1 MKKFCSLFLGL
12 TFFLV
17 TACSSN
23 EKHGFK
29 SVAVQEFA
37 NIIADTTT
45 IILVDVRTA
54 EEYGSGH
61 IENALNIDVKQD
73 DFEKNPPVLESKSRK
88 ILLPKKHLPT
98 DLSPFTKPDRTSK
111 RAKNVIFCLSCASSA
126 MKNSRFRKKKKKS
139 MEIQSKV
146 CYNIK

>member
-1 MKKFCSLFLGL
+1 MKKSSFLFWGL

-37 NIIADTTT
+37 NIISDTTT
-45 IILVDVRTA
+45 VILVDVRTA

-73 DFEKNPPVLESKSRK
+73 DFEKNA
-88 ILLPKKHLPT
+88 INMLPKDKT
-98 DLSPFTKPDRTSK
+98 IAVYCRSGRRSKKAAEILSQNGY
-111 RAKNVIFCLSCASSA
+111 NVIELDSGYTGWTN
-126 MKNSRFRKKKKKS
+126 K
-139 MEIQSKV
+139 
-146 CYNIK
+146 

>member
-1 MKKFCSLFLGL
+1 MKKSSFLFWGL

-29 SVAVQEFA
+29 SVAVQQFA
-37 NIIADTTT
+37 NIISDTTT
-45 IILVDVRTA
+45 VILVDVRTA

-73 DFEKNPPVLESKSRK
+73 DFEEIAIKT
-88 ILLPKKHLPT
+88 LPKNKT
-98 DLSPFTKPDRTSK
+98 VAVYCRSGRRSKKAAEILSKNGY
-111 RAKNVIFCLSCASSA
+111 NVIELDSGYTGWTN
-126 MKNSRFRKKKKKS
+126 K
-139 MEIQSKV
+139 
-146 CYNIK
+146 

>member
-1 MKKFCSLFLGL
+1 MKKFCSLLLGL
-12 TFFLV
+12 TFLLV

-37 NIIADTTT
+37 NIISDTTT
-45 IILVDVRTA
+45 VMLVDVRTA

-73 DFEKNPPVLESKSRK
+73 DFEETAIKT
-88 ILLPKKHLPT
+88 LPKNKT
-98 DLSPFTKPDRTSK
+98 IAVYCRSGRRSKKASEILSQNGYK
-111 RAKNVIFCLSCASSA
+111 VIELDSGYTGWTN
-126 MKNSRFRKKKKKS
+126 K
-139 MEIQSKV
+139 
-146 CYNIK
+146 

>member
-1 MKKFCSLFLGL
+1 MKKSSFLFWGL

-37 NIIADTTT
+37 NIISDTTT
-45 IILVDVRTA
+45 VILVDVRTA

-73 DFEKNPPVLESKSRK
+73 DFEKNA
-88 ILLPKKHLPT
+88 INMLPKDKT
-98 DLSPFTKPDRTSK
+98 IAVYCRSGRRSKKAAEILSKNGY
-111 RAKNVIFCLSCASSA
+111 NVIELDSGYTGWTN
-126 MKNSRFRKKKKKS
+126 K
-139 MEIQSKV
+139 
-146 CYNIK
+146 

>member
-1 MKKFCSLFLGL
+1 MKKSSFLFWGL

-37 NIIADTTT
+37 NIIADTSTVM
-45 IILVDVRTA
+45 LVDVRTA

-73 DFEKNPPVLESKSRK
+73 DFEKNA
-88 ILLPKKHLPT
+88 INMLPKDKT
-98 DLSPFTKPDRTSK
+98 IAVYCRSGRRSKKAAEILSKNGY
-111 RAKNVIFCLSCASSA
+111 NVIELDSGYTGWTN
-126 MKNSRFRKKKKKS
+126 K
-139 MEIQSKV
+139 
-146 CYNIK
+146 

>member
-1 MKKFCSLFLGL
+1 MKKSSFLFWGL

-23 EKHGFK
+23 EKQGFQ
-29 SVAVQEFA
+29 SVTVQEFA

-45 IILVDVRTA
+45 VILVDVRTA

-73 DFEKNPPVLESKSRK
+73 DFEKNA
-88 ILLPKKHLPT
+88 INMLPKDKT
-98 DLSPFTKPDRTSK
+98 IAVYCRSGRRSKKAAEILSKNGY
-111 RAKNVIFCLSCASSA
+111 NVIELDSGYTGWTN
-126 MKNSRFRKKKKKS
+126 K
-139 MEIQSKV
+139 
-146 CYNIK
+146 

>member
-1 MKKFCSLFLGL
+1 MKKSSFLFWGL

-37 NIIADTTT
+37 NIISDTTT
-45 IILVDVRTA
+45 VILVDVRTA

-73 DFEKNPPVLESKSRK
+73 DFEEIAIKT
-88 ILLPKKHLPT
+88 LPKNKT
-98 DLSPFTKPDRTSK
+98 VAVYCRSGRRSKKAAEILSKNGY
-111 RAKNVIFCLSCASSA
+111 NVIELDSGYTGWTN
-126 MKNSRFRKKKKKS
+126 K
-139 MEIQSKV
+139 
-146 CYNIK
+146 

>member
-1 MKKFCSLFLGL
+1 MKKSSFLFWGL
-12 TFFLV
+12 VLISI

-37 NIIADTTT
+37 NIISDTTT
-45 IILVDVRTA
+45 VILVDVRTA

-73 DFEKNPPVLESKSRK
+73 DFEKNA
-88 ILLPKKHLPT
+88 INMLPKDKT
-98 DLSPFTKPDRTSK
+98 IAVYCRSGRRSKKAAEILSQNGY
-111 RAKNVIFCLSCASSA
+111 NVIELDSGYTGWTN
-126 MKNSRFRKKKKKS
+126 K
-139 MEIQSKV
+139 
-146 CYNIK
+146 

>member
-1 MKKFCSLFLGL
+1 MKKSSFLFWGL
-12 TFFLV
+12 VLISI

-37 NIIADTTT
+37 NIISDTTT

-73 DFEKNPPVLESKSRK
+73 DFEETAIKT
-88 ILLPKKHLPT
+88 LPKNKT
-98 DLSPFTKPDRTSK
+98 IAVYCRSGRRSKKAAEILSQNGYK
-111 RAKNVIFCLSCASSA
+111 VIELDSGYTGWTN
-126 MKNSRFRKKKKKS
+126 K
-139 MEIQSKV
+139 
-146 CYNIK
+146 

>member
-1 MKKFCSLFLGL
+1 MKKSSFLFWGL

-29 SVAVQEFA
+29 SVAVQQFA
-37 NIIADTTT
+37 NIISDTTT
-45 IILVDVRTA
+45 VILVDVRTA

-73 DFEKNPPVLESKSRK
+73 DFEKNA
-88 ILLPKKHLPT
+88 INMLPKDKT
-98 DLSPFTKPDRTSK
+98 IAVYCRSGRRSKKAAEILSKNGY
-111 RAKNVIFCLSCASSA
+111 NVIELDSGYTGWTN
-126 MKNSRFRKKKKKS
+126 K
-139 MEIQSKV
+139 
-146 CYNIK
+146 

>member
-1 MKKFCSLFLGL
+1 MKKSSFLFWGL

-37 NIIADTTT
+37 NIIADTSTVM
-45 IILVDVRTA
+45 LVDVRTA

-73 DFEKNPPVLESKSRK
+73 DFEEIAIKT
-88 ILLPKKHLPT
+88 LPKNKT
-98 DLSPFTKPDRTSK
+98 VAVYCRSGRRSKKAAEILSQNGY
-111 RAKNVIFCLSCASSA
+111 NVIELDSGYTGWTN
-126 MKNSRFRKKKKKS
+126 K
-139 MEIQSKV
+139 
-146 CYNIK
+146 

>member
-1 MKKFCSLFLGL
+1 MKKSSFLFWGL
-12 TFFLV
+12 VLISI

-45 IILVDVRTA
+45 VILVDVRTA

-73 DFEKNPPVLESKSRK
+73 DFEEIAIKT
-88 ILLPKKHLPT
+88 LPKNKT
-98 DLSPFTKPDRTSK
+98 VAVYCRSGRRSKKAAEILSKNGY
-111 RAKNVIFCLSCASSA
+111 NVIELDSGYTGWTN
-126 MKNSRFRKKKKKS
+126 K
-139 MEIQSKV
+139 
-146 CYNIK
+146 

>member
-1 MKKFCSLFLGL
+1 MKKSSFLFWGL

-45 IILVDVRTA
+45 VILVDVRTA

-73 DFEKNPPVLESKSRK
+73 DFEEIAIKT
-88 ILLPKKHLPT
+88 LPKNKT
-98 DLSPFTKPDRTSK
+98 VAVYCRSGRRSKKAAEILSQNGY
-111 RAKNVIFCLSCASSA
+111 NVIELDSGYTGWTN
-126 MKNSRFRKKKKKS
+126 K
-139 MEIQSKV
+139 
-146 CYNIK
+146 

>member
-1 MKKFCSLFLGL
+1 MKKSSFLFWGL
-12 TFFLV
+12 TFLLV

-23 EKHGFK
+23 EKQGFK

-45 IILVDVRTA
+45 VILVDVRTA

-73 DFEKNPPVLESKSRK
+73 DFEKNA
-88 ILLPKKHLPT
+88 INMLPKDKT
-98 DLSPFTKPDRTSK
+98 IAVYCRSGRRSKKAAEILSKNGY
-111 RAKNVIFCLSCASSA
+111 NVIELDSGYTGWTN
-126 MKNSRFRKKKKKS
+126 K
-139 MEIQSKV
+139 
-146 CYNIK
+146 

>member
-1 MKKFCSLFLGL
+1 MKKSSFLFWGL

-45 IILVDVRTA
+45 VILVDVRTA

-73 DFEKNPPVLESKSRK
+73 DFEKNA
-88 ILLPKKHLPT
+88 INMLPKDKT
-98 DLSPFTKPDRTSK
+98 IAVYCRSGRRSKKAAEILSKNGY
-111 RAKNVIFCLSCASSA
+111 NVIELDSGYTGWTN
-126 MKNSRFRKKKKKS
+126 K
-139 MEIQSKV
+139 
-146 CYNIK
+146 

>member
-1 MKKFCSLFLGL
+1 MKKSSFLFWGL
-12 TFFLV
+12 VLISI

-37 NIIADTTT
+37 NIIADTSTVM
-45 IILVDVRTA
+45 LVDVRTA

-73 DFEKNPPVLESKSRK
+73 DFEEIAIKT
-88 ILLPKKHLPT
+88 LPKNKT
-98 DLSPFTKPDRTSK
+98 VAVYCRSGRRSKKAAEILSQNGY
-111 RAKNVIFCLSCASSA
+111 NVIELDSGYTGWTN
-126 MKNSRFRKKKKKS
+126 K
-139 MEIQSKV
+139 
-146 CYNIK
+146 

>member
-1 MKKFCSLFLGL
+1 MKKSSFLFWGL

-73 DFEKNPPVLESKSRK
+73 DFEKNA
-88 ILLPKKHLPT
+88 INMLPKDKT
-98 DLSPFTKPDRTSK
+98 IAVYCRSGRRSKKAAEILSQNGY
-111 RAKNVIFCLSCASSA
+111 NVIELDSGYTGWTN
-126 MKNSRFRKKKKKS
+126 K
-139 MEIQSKV
+139 
-146 CYNIK
+146 

>member
-1 MKKFCSLFLGL
+1 MKKSSFLFWGL

-37 NIIADTTT
+37 NIISDTTT
-45 IILVDVRTA
+45 VILVDVRTA

-73 DFEKNPPVLESKSRK
+73 DFEEIAIKT
-88 ILLPKKHLPT
+88 LPKNKT
-98 DLSPFTKPDRTSK
+98 VAVYCRSGRRSKKAAEILSQNGY
-111 RAKNVIFCLSCASSA
+111 NVIELDSGYTGWTN
-126 MKNSRFRKKKKKS
+126 K
-139 MEIQSKV
+139 
-146 CYNIK
+146 

>member
-1 MKKFCSLFLGL
+1 MKKSSFLFWGL

-45 IILVDVRTA
+45 VILVDVRTA

-73 DFEKNPPVLESKSRK
+73 DFEKNA
-88 ILLPKKHLPT
+88 INMLPKDKTIAVYCRSGRRSKKLPKFYPKT
-98 DLSPFTKPDRTSK
+98 
-111 RAKNVIFCLSCASSA
+111 AI
-126 MKNSRFRKKKKKS
+126 M
-139 MEIQSKV
+139 
-146 CYNIK
+146 

>member
-1 MKKFCSLFLGL
+1 MKKSSFLFWGL

-37 NIIADTTT
+37 NIISDTTT
-45 IILVDVRTA
+45 VILVDVRTA

-73 DFEKNPPVLESKSRK
+73 DFEKNA
-88 ILLPKKHLPT
+88 INALPKDKT
-98 DLSPFTKPDRTSK
+98 IAVYCRSGRRSKKAAEILSQNGY
-111 RAKNVIFCLSCASSA
+111 NVIELDSGYTGWTN
-126 MKNSRFRKKKKKS
+126 K
-139 MEIQSKV
+139 
-146 CYNIK
+146 

>member
-17 TACSSN
+17 TACSFN

-45 IILVDVRTA
+45 VMLVDVRTA

-73 DFEKNPPVLESKSRK
+73 DFEKNA
-88 ILLPKKHLPT
+88 INMLPKDKT
-98 DLSPFTKPDRTSK
+98 IAVYCRSGRRSKKAAEILSKNGY
-111 RAKNVIFCLSCASSA
+111 NVIELDSGYTGWTN
-126 MKNSRFRKKKKKS
+126 K
-139 MEIQSKV
+139 
-146 CYNIK
+146 

>member
-17 TACSSN
+17 TACSFN

-45 IILVDVRTA
+45 VILVDVRTA

-73 DFEKNPPVLESKSRK
+73 DFEKNA
-88 ILLPKKHLPT
+88 INMLPKDKT
-98 DLSPFTKPDRTSK
+98 IAVYCRSGRRSKKAAEILSKNGY
-111 RAKNVIFCLSCASSA
+111 NVIELDSGYTGWTN
-126 MKNSRFRKKKKKS
+126 K
-139 MEIQSKV
+139 
-146 CYNIK
+146 

>member
-1 MKKFCSLFLGL
+1 MKKSSFLFWGL

-45 IILVDVRTA
+45 VMLVDVRTA

-73 DFEKNPPVLESKSRK
+73 DFEKNA
-88 ILLPKKHLPT
+88 INMLPKDKT
-98 DLSPFTKPDRTSK
+98 IAVYCRSGRRSK
-111 RAKNVIFCLSCASSA
+111 KAAEILYQNGYNVIELDSGYTGWTN
-126 MKNSRFRKKKKKS
+126 K
-139 MEIQSKV
+139 
-146 CYNIK
+146 

>member
-1 MKKFCSLFLGL
+1 MKKSSFLFWGL

-37 NIIADTTT
+37 NIIADTSTVM
-45 IILVDVRTA
+45 LVDVRTA

-61 IENALNIDVKQD
+61 IENALNIEVKQD
-73 DFEKNPPVLESKSRK
+73 DFEKNA
-88 ILLPKKHLPT
+88 INALPKDKT
-98 DLSPFTKPDRTSK
+98 IAVYCRSGRRSKKAAEILSKNGY
-111 RAKNVIFCLSCASSA
+111 NVIELDSGYTGWTN
-126 MKNSRFRKKKKKS
+126 K
-139 MEIQSKV
+139 
-146 CYNIK
+146 

>member
-1 MKKFCSLFLGL
+1 M
-12 TFFLV
+12 V

-37 NIIADTTT
+37 NIISDTTT
-45 IILVDVRTA
+45 VILVDVRTA

-73 DFEKNPPVLESKSRK
+73 DFEEIAIKT
-88 ILLPKKHLPT
+88 LPKNKT
-98 DLSPFTKPDRTSK
+98 VAVYCRSGRRSKKAAEILSQNGY
-111 RAKNVIFCLSCASSA
+111 NVIELDSGYTGWTN
-126 MKNSRFRKKKKKS
+126 K
-139 MEIQSKV
+139 
-146 CYNIK
+146 

>member
-1 MKKFCSLFLGL
+1 MKKSSFLFWGL

-73 DFEKNPPVLESKSRK
+73 DFEKNA
-88 ILLPKKHLPT
+88 INALPKDKT
-98 DLSPFTKPDRTSK
+98 IAVYCRSGRRSKKAAEILSKNGY
-111 RAKNVIFCLSCASSA
+111 NVIELDSGYTGWTN
-126 MKNSRFRKKKKKS
+126 K
-139 MEIQSKV
+139 
-146 CYNIK
+146 